1 MKCPKE
7 NQEGLLIAYSSRKLD
22 VANAALVGQHVE
34 SCEACR
40 DFVVAQHAV
49 WNALDA
55 WDAPAVSPDFDR
67 RLYRRID
74 EQVSWWELAI
84 RPLRPV
90 FRHALPI
97 AAAAGVV
104 LVAGLLLDRPSEA
117 PKQVPQIHLV
127 QADSLQPDQVEHAL
141 AEIEMLDHF
150 NRIMRADP
158 DSRPKM

>member
-22 VANAALVGQHVE
+22 AANTALLGQHVE

-40 DFVVAQHAV
+40 DFIAAQQAV

-67 RLYRRID
+67 RLYRRIE

-84 RPLRPV
+84 RPFRPV

-117 PKQVPQIHLV
+117 PKPAPQIHFA
-127 QADSLQPDQVEHAL
+127 QTDSLQPDQVEHAL